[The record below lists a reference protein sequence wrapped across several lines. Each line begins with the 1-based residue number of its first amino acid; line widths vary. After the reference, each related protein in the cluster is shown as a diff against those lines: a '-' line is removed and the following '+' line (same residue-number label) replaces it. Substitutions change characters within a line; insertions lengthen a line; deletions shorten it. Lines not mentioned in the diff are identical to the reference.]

1 MTKRYVLWGERM
13 YANCSGGMYK
23 IFWGGGGGGGKGC
36 KSIYKSCDEG
46 QWTEI
51 YTCTAVP
58 EG

>member
-1 MTKRYVLWGERM
+1 MQTVLGVCIK
-13 YANCSGGMYK
+13 YS
-23 IFWGGGGGGGKGC
+23 GGGGGGGGEGC